1 VNKMGF
7 IQRIWFAIMY
17 LGHPPWDTGI
27 TPPEVMLYITAHSAG
42 RALDLGCGTGT
53 NAITLA
59 QHGWK
64 VTGIDFAGKAIRQAR
79 RKAQQHGLDIEFKQ
93 GDVSRLKGVKAPFDL
108 VLDIGCFHSLP
119 ARSRERYAAHL
130 PQLLAEGGTFL
141 MYAWMDE
148 TGEYGS
154 GLGEYDLDLLQKAA
168 PAIDVTYPSK
178 HLRLVER
185 QDGTERGARPS
196 AWLTFRCVNEDL
208 EDARRSRVI

>member
-1 VNKMGF
+1 
-7 IQRIWFAIMY
+7 MY

-27 TPPEVMLYITAHSAG
+27 TPPEVMQFIAAHSAG

-53 NAITLA
+53 NVIMLA
-59 QHGWK
+59 QHGWR

-79 RKAQQHGLDIEFKQ
+79 RKAQQHGLDIELKQ
-93 GDVSRLKGVKAPFDL
+93 GDVSRLAGVTGPFDL

-119 ARSRERYAAHL
+119 ARSRERYTTYL

-141 MYAWMDE
+141 LYAWMDE
-148 TGEYGS
+148 AGKYGS
-154 GLGEYDLDLLQKAA
+154 GLGDYDLDLLQKAA
-168 PAIDVTYPSK
+168 HVSEEPHLRK

-196 AWLTFRCVNEDL
+196 AWLTFRCVNEDTGN
-208 EDARRSRVI
+208 ARRSLVR

>member
-1 VNKMGF
+1 MGF
-7 IQRIWFAIMY
+7 IQRIGYAIMY

-27 TPPEVMLYITAHSAG
+27 TPPEVMQFIATHPAG

-64 VTGIDFAGKAIRQAR
+64 VTGIDFTGKAIRQAR
-79 RKAQQHGLDIEFKQ
+79 RTAQQIGLEIEFKQ
-93 GDVSRLKGVKAPFDL
+93 GDVSMLAGVKGPFDL

-119 ARSRERYAAHL
+119 ARSRERYASKL

-141 MYAWMDE
+141 LYAWMDE
-148 TGEYGS
+148 AGKYGT
-154 GLGEYDLDLLQKAA
+154 GLGNSDLDLLLEAA
-168 PAIDVTYPSK
+168 YGRVESQPGK

-185 QDGTERGARPS
+185 QDGSERGARPS
-196 AWLTFRCVNEDL
+196 AWLTFQCVNEDTGN
-208 EDARRSRVI
+208 AWRSSPR